1 MFPVSPGRQGG
12 GVQQTVVD
20 GARQGRS
27 GVFQRLGRG
36 GRGGAGGF
44 KGRLALRGVLVGQQ
58 QADRIVLTLLC
69 KKDGADDFPLGKR
82 LAATA
87 AKQQAAEQHLQEQR
101 RNFRHSH
108 AAAPP
113 IQARSTKPQ
122 VNALRQRR
130 AASTSSPRSNRQ
142 TVGSNSRYT

>member
-27 GVFQRLGRG
+27 SVFQRLGRG

-58 QADRIVLTLLC
+58 QADRIRKEERKEQNLKSRFIHFVDLRRFRKTLGIS
-69 KKDGADDFPLGKR
+69 K
-82 LAATA
+82 
-87 AKQQAAEQHLQEQR
+87 
-101 RNFRHSH
+101 
-108 AAAPP
+108 
-113 IQARSTKPQ
+113 
-122 VNALRQRR
+122 
-130 AASTSSPRSNRQ
+130 TSSTDLYFK
-142 TVGSNSRYT
+142 TVIFINGLKQLDIL